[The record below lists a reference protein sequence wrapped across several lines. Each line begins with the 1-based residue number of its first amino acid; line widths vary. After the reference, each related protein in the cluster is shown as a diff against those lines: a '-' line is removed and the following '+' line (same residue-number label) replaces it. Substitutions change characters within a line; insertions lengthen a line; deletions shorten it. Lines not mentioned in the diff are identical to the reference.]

1 MKKYF
6 IAFLFLIGFATMASA
21 QWVSPGNGTTYTLP
35 ELVNVSNGT
44 VTNNPD
50 GTGKFFIN
58 ADLTISAHDVLL
70 INDEVA
76 RIDAADILITI
87 NGSMVCTN
95 SASNRVKLY
104 GLNETQHFKMRFENA
119 TGCDIHRMYF
129 SDGAGIKLIESEVT
143 FDDVKFA
150 FFTRDYSTAVID
162 VFNCDPVISNC
173 YFMLNDGP
181 AISSPANGQ
190 ASPQILNCDFDTN
203 VKDGNTPQINL
214 GPGGDDTIRIV
225 GNEVYTIMASWY
237 VGGVSVADLLG
248 TGSTK
253 VLLKDNII
261 REGRY
266 GYNQQG
272 QTISSVITGNQFLN
286 NNHED
291 NPMNGGS
298 GISIYGTTVNN
309 KAILRNNVITG
320 NLWGITAIYLHD
332 IDMGIEEDWGHN
344 ELHDNGNSGKVY
356 DLYNNSACDLT
367 AVGNDWGVTDEQ
379 SVENHIHHQF
389 DDPSLGLVTFIPYI
403 GYDDLEVFP
412 VAEEPIDL
420 ENAVIYSITGQ
431 RVSYQSLRPGI
442 YLVEVGQGAQRTVKK
457 VLIDKK
463 P

>member
-1 MKKYF
+1 M
-6 IAFLFLIGFATMASA
+6 
-21 QWVSPGNGTTYTLP
+21 
-35 ELVNVSNGT
+35 
-44 VTNNPD
+44 
-50 GTGKFFIN
+50 
-58 ADLTISAHDVLL
+58 
-70 INDEVA
+70 
-76 RIDAADILITI
+76 
-87 NGSMVCTN
+87 
-95 SASNRVKLY
+95 
-104 GLNETQHFKMRFENA
+104 LNE
-119 TGCDIHRMYF
+119 
-129 SDGAGIKLIESEVT
+129 
-143 FDDVKFA
+143 
-150 FFTRDYSTAVID
+150 
-162 VFNCDPVISNC
+162 
-173 YFMLNDGP
+173 GP

-332 IDMGIEEDWGHN
+332 INMGTEEDWGHN

-379 SVENHIHHQF
+379 SVENHIHPQF